1 MKKSLFTLIL
11 LASLTLSGC
20 IKEALLMDDL
30 RGEWVHYG
38 SYYSF
43 TALKD
48 FKYPDF
54 NSNSWQGTVTINGE
68 PLTNCTPGYSP
79 TPSSKFY
86 INPEISLYSKSVYY
100 KSKRYDYVDISF
112 ENIETGRFITDFTI
126 VHEGAPINIKIDLT
140 APQIEAKKGER
151 CTIVDR
157 NCTGNYLFISQL
169 NFISSTKISGT
180 ATSLD
185 MRNRFNGTWSV
196 SNGKMHLKYKTT
208 DLWIET
214 KDTILKYKIEDGKLL
229 FLNTLEYSKN
239 HIYGLIPKENIKDIV
254 YYNRFTRSYDSPV

>member
-86 INPEISLYSKSVYY
+86 INPEISLYSKSVHY

-151 CTIVDR
+151 CTIMDR

-208 DLWIET
+208 DLWTET
-214 KDTILKYKIEDGKLL
+214 TDTFLKYKIEDGKLL
-229 FLNTLEYSKN
+229 FFNTLEYSKN